1 MSYCKCYQDLVFFIK
16 QRFMRNS
23 LKNFRR
29 TSMKLR
35 RTSHQGYP
43 ISHPDFN
50 GGVKISSFKLEK
62 TVTRTQAGPKHIKFE
77 RTATD

>member
-1 MSYCKCYQDLVFFIK
+1 MSHCKCYQDLVFFIK

-23 LKNFRR
+23 LKNFRK
-29 TSMKLR
+29 TSMKLT
-35 RTSHQGYP
+35 RTSHQGYS

-62 TVTRTQAGPKHIKFE
+62 LSLGHKLDQNTLNLKE
-77 RTATD
+77 